1 VVLNPVTFTPS
12 RNIQMQ
18 RISERTY
25 EVRLSTS
32 VGQEPE
38 AEPA

>member
-1 VVLNPVTFTPS
+1 VVLGPVTFTPS

-18 RISERTY
+18 RIYERASQ
-25 EVRLSTS
+25 VRLSAP

-38 AEPA
+38 IGLA